1 MAESIIMKRMFLS
14 LLWVVSAAAFLL
26 VGHVALADSSAG
38 AASASASVRITVNIP
53 VNTLLRVSSSDAVM
67 QVDSQ
72 ANISSDATSA
82 SLGCDEAVSVG
93 STDACAS
100 GNSAFYT
107 LTAL

>member
-1 MAESIIMKRMFLS
+1 
-14 LLWVVSAAAFLL
+14 
-26 VGHVALADSSAG
+26 
-38 AASASASVRITVNIP
+38 
-53 VNTLLRVSSSDAVM
+53 M